1 MSLGMG
7 ATESVWIEEP
17 NYVLDYGSL
26 NGKRDGLA
34 YEKHA

>member
-7 ATESVWIEEP
+7 ATENVWIGEP

-26 NGKRDGLA
+26 NGKWDGLA
-34 YEKHA
+34 YEKRA